1 MKTPGSVH
9 VVYIITKLELGGAQK
24 VCLALMRGMNQS
36 DVSCSLIS
44 GNQGELIPQVEQ
56 FSSVCLLK
64 SLTREVGIKSAFQEI
79 KAFFDIIFQLRK
91 LKAKH
96 PSIVVHTHST
106 KAGILGRWAAFF
118 AGIKHRV
125 HTVHGYGFHD
135 HQSAIKWFAIVLVEY
150 FSSLI
155 TTHFICVSEKD
166 RITGTRL
173 FPFFS
178 KKSSII
184 RAAIDDVHFF
194 SPAQKD
200 ALLIEDSNLFVI
212 GTVSCFKPQK
222 NIFDLLRS
230 FKFVYDNARPVLKK
244 RLLLQIIG
252 DGQLRDKIQSWIVQ
266 NKLATHIELLGWQQ
280 DVATIMRS
288 WKVFALSS
296 LWEGLPC
303 AVVEARL
310 CGLPVVAYD
319 VGGIAEVV
327 ENYKNG
333 FLVPVGQ
340 WHEFGEK
347 LLELTNDE
355 NLCASMRT
363 HPDLLDPFQQKFMV
377 KEHKKLYS
385 HLVG

>member
-1 MKTPGSVH
+1 M
-9 VVYIITKLELGGAQK
+9 
-24 VCLALMRGMNQS
+24 
-36 DVSCSLIS
+36 
-44 GNQGELIPQVEQ
+44 
-56 FSSVCLLK
+56 
-64 SLTREVGIKSAFQEI
+64 
-79 KAFFDIIFQLRK
+79 
-91 LKAKH
+91 
-96 PSIVVHTHST
+96 
-106 KAGILGRWAAFF
+106 
-118 AGIKHRV
+118 
-125 HTVHGYGFHD
+125 
-135 HQSAIKWFAIVLVEY
+135 
-150 FSSLI
+150 
-155 TTHFICVSEKD
+155 
-166 RITGTRL
+166 
-173 FPFFS
+173 
-178 KKSSII
+178 
-184 RAAIDDVHFF
+184 
-194 SPAQKD
+194 
-200 ALLIEDSNLFVI
+200 I

-222 NIFDLLRS
+222 NIFDLLRA
-230 FKFVYDNARPVLKK
+230 FKYVYDNARPVLKK